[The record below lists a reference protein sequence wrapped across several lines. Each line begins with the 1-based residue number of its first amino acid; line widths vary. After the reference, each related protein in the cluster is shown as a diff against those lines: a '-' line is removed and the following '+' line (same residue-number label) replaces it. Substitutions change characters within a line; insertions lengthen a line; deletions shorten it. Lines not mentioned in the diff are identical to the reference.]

1 MMFENF
7 NRAKVDRCAC
17 ALLLFFGIFS
27 LAFLNGC
34 SADYDTFGKSDYRVL
49 SEITLAEQES
59 SPAVYP
65 DNHRM
70 EFDLVAP
77 PESLESWDSVT
88 VDAIDMSHFASL
100 HLVKGKVEEFP
111 TDSVKL
117 DSLADKVS
125 VSENVIKAGNKI
137 AMPSEHVIYVVVVSE
152 SGKKSIWQLNF
163 NIPEVKPKS
172 SSSAPKS
179 SNSAKSSSSAKFAAS
194 SNSSAASCSSTKSA
208 VFSSSSTAV
217 LASSSSAAS
226 SDSGKPGE
234 SSSSA
239 KNESSSSAASVA
251 SSSSA
256 AKSSQ
261 PPKILALSIAGRSA
275 VVDEES
281 KSIHVDDLDFRTDLT
296 SLELSELELSEGAS
310 ANIKVGEA
318 YDFGTGVQVSVT
330 NGNGESETYTV
341 KAGYQLPGSNFN
353 SWKGDDVTPDSIWGN
368 ANTILITTEK
378 KTSGSMIGAI
388 IKTGSA
394 LTKTA
399 SGSLYTADF
408 NPNGVGTLSMA
419 SSSTWPDGNELLDF
433 GKPFAARPEFMEVK
447 FSYEGKGDSCDIYI
461 LLENRTGN
469 KNVNRKSSDVNKLVA
484 SAWFRSTKADN
495 SGRKNP
501 DVVSVSEP
509 DENGMRTLR
518 LKLKYG
524 EPLLGSPIEI
534 SSTFNTKLASSNKS
548 AINNGLV
555 QGAGDEPV
563 THIRVVF
570 ASSADGNH
578 YKGSKGA
585 TLIVDEMRLIY

>member
-1 MMFENF
+1 MSFKN
-7 NRAKVDRCAC
+7 KVFWQVFAMCSCAVYT
-17 ALLLFFGIFS
+17 LVS
-27 LAFLNGC
+27 LNGC

-77 PESLESWDSVT
+77 PESLETWDSVT

-179 SNSAKSSSSAKFAAS
+179 SNSAKSSSSAKSAAS

-208 VFSSSSTAV
+208 VSSSCSTAV

-256 AKSSQ
+256 AKSSH
-261 PPKILALSIAGRSA
+261 PPKILALSIVGRSA

-296 SLELSELELSEGAS
+296 SLELSALELF
-310 ANIKVGEA
+310 KV
-318 YDFGTGVQVSVT
+318 
-330 NGNGESETYTV
+330 
-341 KAGYQLPGSNFN
+341 L
-353 SWKGDDVTPDSIWGN
+353 
-368 ANTILITTEK
+368 
-378 KTSGSMIGAI
+378 
-388 IKTGSA
+388 
-394 LTKTA
+394 
-399 SGSLYTADF
+399 
-408 NPNGVGTLSMA
+408 
-419 SSSTWPDGNELLDF
+419 
-433 GKPFAARPEFMEVK
+433 RPV
-447 FSYEGKGDSCDIYI
+447 
-461 LLENRTGN
+461 
-469 KNVNRKSSDVNKLVA
+469 
-484 SAWFRSTKADN
+484 
-495 SGRKNP
+495 
-501 DVVSVSEP
+501 
-509 DENGMRTLR
+509 
-518 LKLKYG
+518 
-524 EPLLGSPIEI
+524 
-534 SSTFNTKLASSNKS
+534 
-548 AINNGLV
+548 
-555 QGAGDEPV
+555 
-563 THIRVVF
+563 
-570 ASSADGNH
+570 
-578 YKGSKGA
+578 
-585 TLIVDEMRLIY
+585 